1 MRFNG
6 TGLRAKEQNP
16 TRDLKT
22 VRLQVEAKPKSR
34 KRSDSGTAR
43 PD

>member
-6 TGLRAKEQNP
+6 SGFRAQGSGLRAKEQNP

-22 VRLQVEAKPKSR
+22 ARLQDR
-34 KRSDSGTAR
+34 KTAR

>member
-6 TGLRAKEQNP
+6 TGHRAKEQNP

-22 VRLQVEAKPKSR
+22 ARLQDR
-34 KRSDSGTAR
+34 KTAR